1 MTDNDTL
8 LAYLVPTLT
17 SRHEDTST
25 EALAYLLTKSTECR
39 DALNALVGAGRLSL
53 EPIDRFQ
60 TQVRYDDGSI
70 PDMVGYASDGSAR
83 LIVESKF
90 WATLLSGQ
98 VSGYILHLE
107 ADAPGVLMIV
117 CPESRI
123 ESLWREGLDQLKQV
137 GRDVDVDSSNH
148 SESLRRGMVED
159 SQHRFMVTSW
169 GYLLKA
175 LEDQTSD
182 PGVRSDIV
190 QLRGLA
196 QIQDD
201 DAFRPLSPDE
211 LDEQPARRIRHFNR
225 IVNNAVDRGHKDE
238 WLSVTGFQ
246 ARAQAYGY
254 GRWFRFANAG
264 NASWF
269 GVNHYRW
276 GEHGHSP
283 LWISIHEEDMRS
295 KFDDTSLFK
304 VRRGSYW
311 WVPIYLKTGMMFD
324 AVTDNVTSQLQQ
336 MGQRYS
342 ETQGETERGLDDE
355 GELISLSS
363 EHP

>member
-1 MTDNDTL
+1 MSDNDTL

-17 SRHEDTST
+17 GRHEDTST

-39 DALNALVGAGRLSL
+39 AALNVLLGAERLSL
-53 EPIDRFQ
+53 SPIVRFQ
-60 TQVRYDDGSI
+60 TQVKYDDGSI
-70 PDMVGYASDGSAR
+70 PDMVGYGSVGSVQ

-98 VSGYILHLE
+98 VSGYIRHLE
-107 ADAPGVLMIV
+107 AAAPGVLMIV

-123 ESLWREGLDQLKQV
+123 ESLWREGLDQLRLV
-137 GRDVDVDSSNH
+137 GRGVDVGPGNH
-148 SESLRRGMVED
+148 HESLRSGMVEG
-159 SQHRFMVTSW
+159 SQHCFMVTSW
-169 GYLLKA
+169 GHLLNF
-175 LEDQTSD
+175 LDDRVSD
-182 PGVRSDIV
+182 PGVRSDIL
-190 QLRGLA
+190 QLKGLA

-201 DAFRPLSPDE
+201 DAFRPLSPED

-225 IVNNAVDRGHKDE
+225 IVNNAVERGHKDE

-283 LWISIHEEDMRS
+283 LWISVHEEDMRS
-295 KFDDTSLFK
+295 KVDDTSLFK

-311 WVPIYLKTGMMFD
+311 WLPIYLKTGMMFD
-324 AVTDNVTSQLQQ
+324 AVVDDVTSQLEQIS
-336 MGQRYS
+336 QRYS
-342 ETQGETERGLDDE
+342 ETQGETEQGLENE
-355 GELISLSS
+355 GIPDSGSS
-363 EHP
+363 ERS

>member
-1 MTDNDTL
+1 MSDNDTL

-53 EPIDRFQ
+53 EPIDRFE

-98 VSGYILHLE
+98 VSGYIRYLN

-148 SESLRRGMVED
+148 SASLRRGMVD
-159 SQHRFMVTSW
+159 GSQHRFMVTSW
-169 GYLLKA
+169 GHLLKT
-175 LEDQTSD
+175 LEDQTSE

-190 QLRGLA
+190 QLKGLA

-201 DAFRPLSPDE
+201 DAFRPLSPDD

-225 IVNNAVDRGHKDE
+225 LVDDAVGRAVDGG
-238 WLSVTGFQ
+238 WLSRRSLAGGSYKVQSQPF
-246 ARAQAYGY
+246 GY
-254 GRWFRFANAG
+254 GGYSRFVDAKG
-264 NASWF
+264 ASWF
-269 GVNHYRW
+269 GVNQYRW
-276 GEHGHSP
+276 GDHGHSP
-283 LWISIHEEDMRS
+283 LWVHIYSLDAPAFEGA
-295 KFDDTSLFK
+295 DDLFK
-304 VRRGSYW
+304 VRSGSEW
-311 WVPIYLKTGMMFD
+311 RIPITLQTDAMYD
-324 AVTDNVTSQLQQ
+324 AVLDGVLAQLKAIACRISEYWQTVEQ
-336 MGQRYS
+336 PEPEQR
-342 ETQGETERGLDDE
+342 DE
-355 GELISLSS
+355 S
-363 EHP
+363 